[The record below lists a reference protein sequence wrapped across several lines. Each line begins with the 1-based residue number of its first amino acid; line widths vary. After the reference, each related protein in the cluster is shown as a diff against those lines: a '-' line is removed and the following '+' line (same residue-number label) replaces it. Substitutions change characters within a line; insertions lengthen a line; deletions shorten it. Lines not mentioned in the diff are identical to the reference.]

1 MGYHDNYSLDTCS
14 SVCLTEQ
21 MTTISPAAHNLAQLA
36 DPEVG
41 PLDGLIDLDRY
52 PLDQPGSPAW
62 KKLVLD
68 VRGQLDENG
77 SACLAGFLTSEALG
91 NAATEVAAIARHVPI
106 REHSGSVYA
115 RTDLEAELDAGDP
128 RRARLAWN
136 AGHVTRDMFPPYS
149 PAHRLYVSACFK
161 AFIAS
166 VVGQERVFEYA
177 DPLAGL
183 VATVLP
189 PEGQYPWHYD
199 TNEYV
204 VTIMTQQPESGGVFE
219 YHRDLRSPGDENL
232 GGLGSVLAGEPD
244 APARSL
250 DIVPGDLQLF
260 LGRYSLHQVTKVI
273 GDVDRHVLVLS
284 YAERPGVIG
293 PVDRT
298 RSVYGRITEAHLLAE
313 QTRLADND
321 GLIL

>member
-1 MGYHDNYSLDTCS
+1 VTINSL
-14 SVCLTEQ
+14 
-21 MTTISPAAHNLAQLA
+21 AAHNQAQLA
-36 DPEVG
+36 DPEIG
-41 PLDGLIDLDRY
+41 PLEGLIDLDRY
-52 PLDQPGSPAW
+52 PLHQPGSPAW
-62 KKLVLD
+62 KELVSD
-68 VRGQLDENG
+68 VRGQLEEAG
-77 SACLAGFLTSEALG
+77 SACLAGFLTSEALSS
-91 NAATEVAAIARHVPI
+91 AAAEVASIARHVPI
-106 REHSGSVYA
+106 REHWGSVYA
-115 RTDLEAELDAGDP
+115 RTDLEAELDPDDP
-128 RRARLAWN
+128 RCAQLTWN
-136 AGHVTRDMFPPYS
+136 AGHVTRDMIPPYS

-166 VVGQERVFEYA
+166 VVGKERVFEYA

-189 PEGQYPWHYD
+189 PGGQYPWHYD

-232 GGLGSVLAGEPD
+232 RGLSSVLAGEPD
-244 APARSL
+244 ESVRSL

-260 LGRYSLHQVTKVI
+260 LGRYSLHQVTRVA

-313 QTRLADND
+313 QACFADND

>member
-1 MGYHDNYSLDTCS
+1 
-14 SVCLTEQ
+14 
-21 MTTISPAAHNLAQLA
+21 MTTNSLAAHNLAQLA

-41 PLDGLIDLDRY
+41 PLEGLIDLDRY

-62 KKLVLD
+62 KELVRD
-68 VRGQLDENG
+68 VQRQLADEG
-77 SACLAGFLTSEALG
+77 SACLAGFLTSGALSD
-91 NAATEVAAIARHVPI
+91 AAAEIAAIAEHVPI
-106 REHSGSVYA
+106 REQWGSVYA
-115 RTDLEAELDAGDP
+115 RTDLEAELDADDP
-128 RRARLAWN
+128 RRARMVWN
-136 AGHVTRDMFPPYS
+136 AGHVTRDMIPPYS

-161 AFIAS
+161 AFIAAA
-166 VVGQERVFEYA
+166 VGQERVFEYA

-189 PEGQYPWHYD
+189 PGGQYPWHYD

-204 VTIMTQQPESGGVFE
+204 VTIMTQEPESGGVFE
-219 YHRDLRSPGDENL
+219 YHRNLRSPGDENL
-232 GGLGSVLAGEPD
+232 CGLGAVLTGEPD
-244 APARSL
+244 EPVRSI
-250 DIVPGDLQLF
+250 DIVAGDLQLF
-260 LGRYSLHQVTKVI
+260 LGRYSLHQVTRVS